1 MSMQVTR
8 TLLLAAFAV
17 VSTTAACHPT
27 KKVYTIPTVKDAILT
42 AIQKARKERRQGHL
56 DKASD
61 ILLAEGRRVLKEYP
75 TAVLRPKTV
84 KKLWRMS
91 RKIGNLCLDYGQELI
106 QEAVSDKMWKLS
118 DVYKKRHAAHQKLNR
133 KLRQLMARLPKTEVT
148 AKQKPAPV
156 IPTATGQ
163 QTGNASEGSAAP
175 AGDSAASGTSG
186 ETTGDK
192 SPSRPTSGS
201 DEGPI
206 TP

>member
-1 MSMQVTR
+1 MFHWRFT
-8 TLLLAAFAV
+8 TAALAVALALPA
-17 VSTTAACHPT
+17 AACHPT

-42 AIQKARKERRQGHL
+42 AIQKARKERRKGRL

-61 ILLAEGRRVLKEYP
+61 ILLAEGKRVLKEYP

-91 RKIGNLCLDYGQELI
+91 RKIGNLCLDYSQELI

-118 DVYKKRHAAHQKLNR
+118 NVYKKRYAKHQKLNR
-133 KLRQLMARLPKTEVT
+133 KLRELIARLPKTEVT

-156 IPTATGQ
+156 MPEVKDETASPAAGA
-163 QTGNASEGSAAP
+163 GAGGSGDQGESATKP
-175 AGDSAASGTSG
+175 AGDQAPA
-186 ETTGDK
+186 
-192 SPSRPTSGS
+192 RPAGGS